1 MRRLWFVTRDDWEG
15 EGCKELQAVRAIS
28 PQRIS
33 NSSFRCNVLAFHIK
47 GMVQMNLIVPNKL
60 NNAKRLAEATQN

>member
-15 EGCKELQAVRAIS
+15 GELQAVRAIS
-28 PQRIS
+28 PQSIS

-60 NNAKRLAEATQN
+60 NNAKRLAEAIQN